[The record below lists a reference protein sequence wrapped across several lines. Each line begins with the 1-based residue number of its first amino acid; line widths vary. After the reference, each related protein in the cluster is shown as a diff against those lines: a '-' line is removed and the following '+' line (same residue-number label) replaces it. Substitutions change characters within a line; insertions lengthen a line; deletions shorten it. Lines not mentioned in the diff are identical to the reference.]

1 MQKKGYE
8 KIIEEWKQYY
18 LQNYFQ
24 PMYDELD
31 KKEED
36 RIFNIKKKKAER
48 EQDKAERQK
57 MLSKGNKERK
67 KMLADRLKLNQKQK
81 IY

>member
-1 MQKKGYE
+1 
-8 KIIEEWKQYY
+8 
-18 LQNYFQ
+18 
-24 PMYDELD
+24 MYDELD

-67 KMLADRLKLNQKQK
+67 KMLADRLKLNQK
-81 IY
+81 

>member
-8 KIIEEWKQYY
+8 KIIQEWKEFY

-24 PMYDELD
+24 PMFDELD

-57 MLSKGNKERK
+57 MLSNGNKERK